1 MFSVSVKAFSDRTL
15 FWTIAQVLGAASWTE
30 NLVQKVRFIQQMIL
44 DGRREIMFQ
53 ISSQVK
59 PSFIEL
65 LYMLMKL
72 NWWISQ
78 RLPHAALL
86 HWRLLFPPRQLFS
99 DSTDWT
105 RSAAG
110 NISTPVSLI
119 LGNIS
124 SLMSVW
130 FWYSHQKGSEVFH
143 TMHQNQHDHSGGM
156 LCVAQG
162 STLLDI
168 QWCQCCEDVVRVF
181 AEKRCRLLTDETL
194 NTTWHR
200 AVFPQPATISLPP
213 ASRLP
218 PHRRFCAVAMCPRQC
233 AVSGKVKKQKLS
245 VLLPSRCTCQKS
257 GDWHFPVV
265 LPLGG
270 IIQGCAACCATAMKQ
285 QLPLEPVAW
294 IYVFQTPSGVRNS
307 AKKSCW

>member
-1 MFSVSVKAFSDRTL
+1 MEEEKSCSKS
-15 FWTIAQVLGAASWTE
+15 AARSNPLSSNSSTCWWSWTGGS
-30 NLVQKVRFIQQMIL
+30 VRAC
-44 DGRREIMFQ
+44 
-53 ISSQVK
+53 
-59 PSFIEL
+59 PT
-65 LYMLMKL
+65 
-72 NWWISQ
+72 
-78 RLPHAALL
+78 L
-86 HWRLLFPPRQLFS
+86 HSCTEAPFFPPWQLYS

-105 RSAAG
+105 RSAPG
-110 NISTPVSLI
+110 NISTSVSLI

-124 SLMSVW
+124 SEMSVW
-130 FWYSHQKGSEVFH
+130 FWYIKRAQRFSTLCTRINITAPEVCG
-143 TMHQNQHDHSGGM
+143 TK

-200 AVFPQPATISLPP
+200 AVFPRPATISLPP

-245 VLLPSRCTCQKS
+245 VLLPSRCTCQRS

-270 IIQGCAACCATAMKQ
+270 IIQGCAACCATAMRQ
-285 QLPLEPVAW
+285 QLPLVPLAW

-307 AKKSCW
+307 AKKSCWYSLDALQKNPKAPYYSLLTK